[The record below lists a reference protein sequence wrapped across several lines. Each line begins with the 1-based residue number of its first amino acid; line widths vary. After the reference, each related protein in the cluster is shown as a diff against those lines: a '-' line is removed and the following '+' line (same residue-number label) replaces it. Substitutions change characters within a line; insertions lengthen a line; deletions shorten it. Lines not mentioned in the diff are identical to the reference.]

1 MGNKNKE
8 LFKDQND
15 TAYVNNQPLLTPQS
29 NRWAIKSPSLVALQG
44 NNSESA
50 LNYHQI
56 SVSSQQP
63 QLIPHGI

>member
-1 MGNKNKE
+1 MGNNNKE

-15 TAYVNNQPLLTPQS
+15 PAYVNNQLLLTPQS
-29 NRWAIKSPSLVALQG
+29 NKWAIKSPSLIALQG

-63 QLIPHGI
+63 PLMPNGI